1 MSKNTKDIVNQS
13 KYLCWIFSAFEILAE
28 LTMGWIMLKINVS
41 QGERMV
47 KQEEDDWLEGFDV
60 KNAAIIAQFVL
71 PVSEFEKMGDG
82 HQSDNEKNEG
92 HKESVEKRPDA
103 QEGVKEIND

>member
-1 MSKNTKDIVNQS
+1 MGNTFTVILTTNKIIRKTLEIKDLEGLLNMSKNTKDIVNQS

-47 KQEEDDWLEGFDV
+47 K
-60 KNAAIIAQFVL
+60 
-71 PVSEFEKMGDG
+71 
-82 HQSDNEKNEG
+82 
-92 HKESVEKRPDA
+92 
-103 QEGVKEIND
+103 